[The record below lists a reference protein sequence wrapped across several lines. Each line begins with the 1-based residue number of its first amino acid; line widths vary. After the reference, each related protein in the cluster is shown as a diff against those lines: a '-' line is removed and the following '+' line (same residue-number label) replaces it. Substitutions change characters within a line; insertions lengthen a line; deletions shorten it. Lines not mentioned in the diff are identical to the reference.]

1 MLDRHEA
8 DKQFVDNLEWQIGAE
23 VRRRNRN
30 AGSGHPPWRVVRVAA
45 VVVVSMALGAA
56 AMGASYQIEESWRR
70 ELAQADL
77 EVRLQLA
84 RKRLELIEQEAAAIE
99 RRAAVGSA
107 SVEEQA
113 QMRMAVADSEG
124 QLRLLELQLEEVLA
138 SGREPVGE
146 VSSPVIRGR
155 DFVTERLEVE
165 LQIAQQMFELVQ
177 GEVDRE
183 RTRFEIGTG
192 GRAQLEVVQ
201 LALADREQRVRS
213 LQRRLE
219 IRDDFVGR
227 RISGVEAEL
236 MVRIADTE
244 GELEVARRRFE
255 LTQRE
260 LDTVRERV
268 RLGIETP
275 ITANQYELALAE
287 AEAQLRLAEVE
298 LEVLRQEL
306 ERQQR

>member
-1 MLDRHEA
+1 MLDRHRP

-23 VRRRNRN
+23 VRRRNR
-30 AGSGHPPWRVVRVAA
+30 AATAVHPLWRVARVAA

-77 EVRLQLA
+77 EVRVQLA
-84 RKRLELIEQEAAAIE
+84 QKRLELIQQEAAAVE
-99 RRAAVGSA
+99 RRAAVGTA
-107 SVEEQA
+107 SVEERA

-124 QLRLLELQLEEVLA
+124 QLRLLQLQLEEVLA

-165 LQIAQQMFELVQ
+165 LQLARQMIELTQ
-177 GEVDRE
+177 EQVDRE
-183 RTRFEIGTG
+183 RTRFEVGTG

-201 LALADREQRVRS
+201 LAHAEREQRVRS

-219 IRDDFVGR
+219 IRDDFVSGR
-227 RISGVEAEL
+227 VSGVEAEL

-260 LDTVRERV
+260 LDRVQERV
-268 RLGIETP
+268 RIGIDTP
-275 ITANQYELALAE
+275 ITASQYELALAE
-287 AEAQLRLAEVE
+287 AEAQLRLAQME

-306 ERQQR
+306 QRQQR